1 MHATQAIHIG
11 IITGNLHV
19 QWYIVVHVD
28 EALVLSSHTLKCV
41 AVQLAC
47 VYTCTRVF
55 KLTLSLCL
63 QLYTIPP
70 IRSGILC
77 VEEAA
82 KEFVILEEQEKERE
96 VKERKSRARFASN
109 DVSLNVRVTIHVYVR
124 DRYIVH
130 VP

>member
-1 MHATQAIHIG
+1 MCIYMYTC
-11 IITGNLHV
+11 
-19 QWYIVVHVD
+19 
-28 EALVLSSHTLKCV
+28 VLSVPCP
-41 AVQLAC
+41 
-47 VYTCTRVF
+47 F
-55 KLTLSLCL
+55 CL

-109 DVSLNVRVTIHVYVR
+109 DVSLNVR
-124 DRYIVH
+124 
-130 VP
+130 